1 MVGSRKGFTLIEL
14 IFAIVVIA
22 ITVMSLPMVAR
33 VTNDSSASN
42 LEVKELVF
50 EAYVQAL
57 QTAEDEFTDINSSG
71 SSTVVERTTTDK
83 ILGLKQDNTVTIT
96 VTGNEVFD
104 PNESNAS
111 IKAKTKKIA
120 VTVASARDN
129 TVYTKFYVFDF
140 DINTTR

>member
-22 ITVMSLPMVAR
+22 VTVMSLPMVSE
-33 VTNDSSASN
+33 VTTNSSASN

-50 EAYVQAL
+50 ETYVQAL
-57 QTAEDEFTDINSSG
+57 QTAEDEFANVSSSG

-96 VTGNEVFD
+96 VTSNAEFD
-104 PNESNAS
+104 PNENNAT

-120 VTVASARDN
+120 VSVTSARDN
-129 TVYTKFYVFDF
+129 TIYAKFYVFDF